1 MDHIKTTSVYK
12 MKPKLLKAI
21 TYLVAEVNDH
31 RLSELWDFYIRR
43 LSPVSQAH
51 SKKAGQTDYEAIA
64 AEIAKYNAETCP
76 ASATTVSTQ
85 SENLELLKQ
94 LDEYDKQFNWA
105 VHIPP
110 LKLMDVLDKKRKYE
124 DITLDENPQQN
135 SDHQ

>member
-1 MDHIKTTSVYK
+1 

-43 LSPVSQAH
+43 LSAVSQNH
-51 SKKAGQTDYEAIA
+51 SKKAGLTDYEAIA

-76 ASATTVSTQ
+76 ASATTVLTQ

-105 VHIPP
+105 VNLPP
-110 LKLMDVLDKKRKYE
+110 LPLLENENKKRKYE
-124 DITLDENPQQN
+124 DFTEAETPQ
-135 SDHQ
+135 